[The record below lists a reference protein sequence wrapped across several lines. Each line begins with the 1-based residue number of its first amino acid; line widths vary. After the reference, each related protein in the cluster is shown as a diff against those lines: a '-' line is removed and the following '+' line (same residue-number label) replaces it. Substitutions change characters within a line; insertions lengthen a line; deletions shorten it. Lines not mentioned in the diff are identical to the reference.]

1 MMGKRKRGADINK
14 TPPPSDLMQHYEES
28 QLKQKSLDQPD
39 TSATRHAPS
48 IMDVTGSSLT
58 RPQGHQSP
66 QNQNHGASRG
76 ISLRHSRHYLDHN
89 YSRRGSINHIN
100 ASPSDWKGSPVLDTT
115 KLSFK
120 LASKDHSNFR
130 YMECREL
137 MFHKLKRIRARS
149 LTSNTESDY
158 TRKMECGIC
167 QKRLR
172 KKSFNFDNSN
182 SSSELSVVGVLV
194 CGHVYHAD
202 CLELK
207 TIPEDMQD
215 PPCPICKRQL

>member
-1 MMGKRKRGADINK
+1 MMGRRKRGDDINT
-14 TPPPSDLMQHYEES
+14 TPPPSDLVQHYEER
-28 QLKQKSLDQPD
+28 QLKQKSSDRPE
-39 TSATRHAPS
+39 TSATQHAPS

-66 QNQNHGASRG
+66 QNQNHGASHG
-76 ISLRHSRHYLDHN
+76 ILLRHSRHYLDHN
-89 YSRRGSINHIN
+89 YSRRGSINHTS
-100 ASPSDWKGSPVLDTT
+100 ASPSNWKGSPVYDTA

-120 LASKDHSNFR
+120 LAK
-130 YMECREL
+130 CREL

-149 LTSNTESDY
+149 STSNAESAY

-167 QKRLR
+167 QKRLK
-172 KKSFNFDNSN
+172 KKSFKFDNSN

-215 PPCPICKRQL
+215 PPCPICKHQL

>member
-1 MMGKRKRGADINK
+1 MMGRRKRGDDINT
-14 TPPPSDLMQHYEES
+14 TPPPSDLVQHHEER
-28 QLKQKSLDQPD
+28 QLKQKSSDRPE
-39 TSATRHAPS
+39 TSATQHAPS

-66 QNQNHGASRG
+66 PNQNHGASHG
-76 ISLRHSRHYLDHN
+76 ILLRHSRHYLDHN
-89 YSRRGSINHIN
+89 YSRRGSINHTS
-100 ASPSDWKGSPVLDTT
+100 ASPSNWKGTSVYDTAN
-115 KLSFK
+115 LSFK
-120 LASKDHSNFR
+120 LAK
-130 YMECREL
+130 CREL

-149 LTSNTESDY
+149 STSNAESAY

-167 QKRLR
+167 QKRLK
-172 KKSFNFDNSN
+172 KKSFKFDNSN
-182 SSSELSVVGVLV
+182 SSSEPSVVGVLV

-215 PPCPICKRQL
+215 PPCPICKHQL